1 MLVRAWTLGLA
12 LGCVF
17 AGCAEDPD
25 AASGTSPLLP
35 GLAADAGSVTVA
47 DSAVIGSGSD
57 AGAQVVFDSGGSVF
71 VPDGGKGC
79 GSVKQASEALKP
91 SVDVVWILDGSG
103 SMAPHALA
111 VGDNMLRFMDGVR
124 MSGADINVVMLTGVA
139 FGLILQTAITD
150 ANYHWVYAEVQSH
163 DAFAWTVNSYDGY
176 KQFLRPGAPTHF
188 IVVTDDSSD
197 MPAAQFVPMLTA
209 KHGRPF
215 YFHAVAADGLLS
227 GGSCAGSG
235 PGTEYFNAAMTTKG
249 DQISLCADWAAN
261 FKKLQGSVIAS
272 APLPCEYPI
281 PPAPNGQALDPK
293 AVQVLFTPSGATQ
306 QEFAKA
312 TTSAQCGDNLG
323 WFFDDNAAPK
333 NVRMCPKACELAKAG
348 GGIEIGFGCA
358 PSVELK

>member
-1 MLVRAWTLGLA
+1 MEVRTWTLGLA
-12 LGCVF
+12 LGCVL
-17 AGCAEDPD
+17 ASCAEDPG
-25 AASGTSPLLP
+25 ASSGQLPLLP
-35 GLAADAGSVTVA
+35 VADAGGLATA
-47 DSAVIGSGSD
+47 DSAVALPSFD
-57 AGAQVVFDSGGSVF
+57 ASAQVVDRGPMF
-71 VPDGGKGC
+71 VPDGGAKGC
-79 GSVKQASEALKP
+79 GSVKQASEARKP
-91 SVDVVWILDGSG
+91 AVDVVWILDGSG

-150 ANYHWVYAEVQSH
+150 TNYHWVYAEVQSH
-163 DAFAWTVNSYDGY
+163 DAFAWTVNSYDSY

-197 MPAAQFVPMLTA
+197 MPATQFVPMMTA

-227 GGSCAGSG
+227 GGACAGSG

-293 AVQVLFTPSGATQ
+293 AVQVLFTPSGGAQ
-306 QEFAKA
+306 QELAKA

-323 WFFDDNAAPK
+323 WYYDDNLAPK
-333 NVRMCPKACELAKAG
+333 HVLMCPRACELAKAG

-358 PSVELK
+358 PSIELK